1 MKRALPGG
9 ARLTYSISAPVW
21 RLTGLS
27 FCLLL
32 LNGCGIGFVW
42 HVSMGQLGLLTSQ
55 QRVDAILQDH
65 SLSER
70 DQKQL
75 RLVLD
80 VRQFAVDQL
89 GLNADRSYTKFVDV
103 GRPYVVYGLSAAPK
117 DALEP
122 YTWHF
127 PIIGRVP
134 YKGYFKKELALRE
147 AKTLQKQGYDTYV
160 RGVRA
165 YSTLGYFN
173 DPILSTMLGYH
184 EFTLINTI
192 IHELVHRTV
201 WIKSSV
207 SFNESFANFVADQG
221 VKAYLTH
228 RDGER
233 ASSYQLYQDVQAD
246 RQVFRAYMLNI
257 VSQLDALY
265 REPISR
271 EAKLERRQAVF
282 EAARTNYPSVF
293 PKMKTK
299 SYRRYFE
306 GRQLNNAV
314 LLSFRRY
321 HQDQGFF
328 EDALADHGGD
338 LRRMI
343 VAFKDFKKEDIPD
356 SFQTR

>member
-1 MKRALPGG
+1 
-9 ARLTYSISAPVW
+9 
-21 RLTGLS
+21 
-27 FCLLL
+27 
-32 LNGCGIGFVW
+32 
-42 HVSMGQLGLLTSQ
+42 MGQLGLLTGQ
-55 QRVDAILQDH
+55 QRVEAILQDGT
-65 SLSER
+65 LSEKDR
-70 DQKQL
+70 KQL
-75 RLVLD
+75 RLALD
-80 VRQFAVDQL
+80 ARQFAIDHI
-89 GLNADRSYTKFVDV
+89 GLNADRSYTQFVNVD
-103 GRPYVVYGLSAAPK
+103 RPYVVYGLSAAPQ
-117 DALEP
+117 DALKP
-122 YTWHF
+122 YTWRF

-147 AKTLQKQGYDTYV
+147 AETLQDRGYDTYV

-184 EFTLINTI
+184 EFSLINTI

-201 WIKSSV
+201 WIQGSV
-207 SFNESFANFVADQG
+207 SFNESFASFVADKG
-221 VKAYLTH
+221 VQAYLTH
-228 RDGER
+228 RDGEN
-233 ASSYQLYQDVQAD
+233 APSYQLYQDIRAD
-246 RQVFRAYMLNI
+246 RRVFRTYMLGI

-271 EAKLERRQAVF
+271 EAKLERRQAIF

-321 HQDQGFF
+321 HRDTSFF
-328 EDALADHGGD
+328 EDALTANGGD

-343 VAFKDFKKEDIPD
+343 VAFKKLGKEDIPA
-356 SFQTR
+356 SFRTR